1 MKLSYHTSKVLM
13 GVSISAL
20 LSSTALAQEV
30 NSGNLSD
37 FFNYKDGIWS
47 LDSKENIELKISP
60 NILQLYPI
68 QEGINGAGK
77 TIKEI
82 NIKTSGILT
91 IGSDSDWVDL
101 GETPT
106 NEARYDL
113 YSVNLEAKEIIL
125 NKDQTSLKANKAFN
139 IKGNLTL
146 NGSSPITNDNIN
158 NEELDRPSLDVWS
171 GYGEKDGYMSI
182 QGNLNVNNSFVGIY
196 DANKKGGLISV
207 DGDVNIKDSAIG
219 ISTNSV
225 SNLGINNYVAIKTTG
240 NFNQDIDKNIV
251 TALYTKDITSMLET
265 SNLLPKNVFFE
276 DTDLAQFTDYK
287 LSVSNDGKSLLINGG
302 ANGNVRNLAMIL
314 ESEIDIRKE
323 ALDSFNNIKEDIKR
337 NENLENSGFGTYQKP
352 GYIGDDAMLEAIA
365 QAEKE
370 LQEQIKKLEQQ
381 IQDIQANG
389 GKFDGGDLVENMK
402 DISLENKNLAV
413 NMLNSILD
421 SKLSN
426 DAVAAL
432 TLDTTGKNLNTLTT
446 NTKASA
452 KAIVNNAQNSSV
464 NSSIGV
470 ANDLAIGTRIAKLSN
485 PYQDKALVE
494 KFATTHIAALA
505 SDVYNYYG
513 NSSFNNSFWGNVFG
527 GANIIDGDSG
537 ALYGFTLG
545 TDRKIN
551 DNALLGFYFTY
562 ADSTIKDGVME
573 QKSDNYQFGI
583 YSLINPNDQW
593 EINLKAYGQI
603 SPTDQSI
610 AMLSDSS
617 NADFDSK
624 FFGLSANAGRIF
636 NPNSSSLFIKPFAG
650 INYYYAHTPSYKESG
665 MFAKEVQ
672 SMTNNSISLELGAE
686 LRKYMSETSYL
697 FITPKIEQYVMNNGD
712 DYVAGFVGSSSNFII
727 KGNDKKKTYGQ
738 IIIGGN
744 VDINEQFS
752 LNAGVGAKQILA
764 GKTDGKN
771 ETYVSGQVGFKYK
784 F

>member
-20 LSSTALAQEV
+20 LSSTALAQEI
-30 NSGNLSD
+30 NYINLSD

-60 NILQLYPI
+60 SDI
-68 QEGINGAGK
+68 QSYYGGENHDK
-77 TIKEI
+77 PIKEF

-91 IGSDSDWVDL
+91 IGDGDNWIDVGSTS
-101 GETPT
+101 T
-106 NEARYDL
+106 NEAKYDL

-125 NKDQTSLKANKAFN
+125 NSDRATLEANKAFN
-139 IKGNLTL
+139 IKGNVTF
-146 NGSSPITNDNIN
+146 NGSSPITIDNIY
-158 NEELDRPSLDVWS
+158 NEELDRPGLFVWN

-182 QGNLNVNNSFVGIY
+182 QGNLNVNNSFIGIY

-207 DGDVNIKDSAIG
+207 DGDVNIKGSAIG

-240 NFNQDIDKNIV
+240 SFNQDIDKNIV

-287 LSVSNDGKSLLINGG
+287 LSVSNDGKSLLISGG
-302 ANGNVRNLAMIL
+302 ANENVRDLSKIL
-314 ESEIDIRKE
+314 KSEIDIRKE
-323 ALDSFNNIKEDIKR
+323 ALDTFENIKKNIEYDEEYNK
-337 NENLENSGFGTYQKP
+337 NSYQKP

-381 IQDIQANG
+381 IQDIQDNG

-402 DISLENKNLAV
+402 DVSLENKNLAV

-470 ANDLAIGTRIAKLSN
+470 ANDLAIGTRVAKLSN

-513 NSSFNNSFWGNVFG
+513 NSSFNNSFWGNVFS

-545 TDRKIN
+545 ADRKIN

-603 SPTDQSI
+603 SPTDQSV

-665 MFAKEVQ
+665 IAGKDVN
-672 SMTNNSISLELGAE
+672 SASNNSISLELGAE
-686 LRKYMSETSYL
+686 LRKYMNEESYL

-738 IIIGGN
+738 IIVGGN

-752 LNAGVGAKQILA
+752 LNAGIGAKQILA

>member
-1 MKLSYHTSKVLM
+1 MKLSYYTSKVLM

-20 LSSTALAQEV
+20 LSSTALAQEI
-30 NSGNLSD
+30 NYINLSD

-60 NILQLYPI
+60 SDI
-68 QEGINGAGK
+68 QSYYGGENHDK
-77 TIKEI
+77 PIKEF

-91 IGSDSDWVDL
+91 IGDGDNWIDVGSTS
-101 GETPT
+101 T
-106 NEARYDL
+106 NEAKYDL

-125 NKDQTSLKANKAFN
+125 NSDRATLEANKAFN
-139 IKGNLTL
+139 IKGNVTF
-146 NGSSPITNDNIN
+146 NGSSPITIDNIY
-158 NEELDRPSLDVWS
+158 NEELDRPGLFVWN

-182 QGNLNVNNSFVGIY
+182 QGNLNVNNSFIGIF

-207 DGDVNIKDSAIG
+207 NGDVNIKDSAIG

-287 LSVSNDGKSLLINGG
+287 LSVSNDGKSLLISGG
-302 ANGNVRNLAMIL
+302 ANENVRDLSKIL
-314 ESEIDIRKE
+314 KSEIDIRKE
-323 ALDSFNNIKEDIKR
+323 ALDTFENIKKNIEYDEEYNK
-337 NENLENSGFGTYQKP
+337 NSYQKP

-381 IQDIQANG
+381 IQDIQDNG

-402 DISLENKNLAV
+402 DVSLENKNLAV

-470 ANDLAIGTRIAKLSN
+470 ANDLAIGTRVAKLSN

-494 KFATTHIAALA
+494 KFATTHIVALA

-545 TDRKIN
+545 ADRKIN

-593 EINLKAYGQI
+593 EINLRAYGQI
-603 SPTDQSI
+603 SPTDQSV

-686 LRKYMSETSYL
+686 FRKYMSETSYL

-712 DYVAGFVGSSSNFII
+712 DYVAGFVGSNSNFII

-752 LNAGVGAKQILA
+752 LNAGIGAKQILA

>member
-1 MKLSYHTSKVLM
+1 MKLSYYTSKVLM

-20 LSSTALAQEV
+20 LSSATLAQEI
-30 NSGNLSD
+30 NHGNFTD
-37 FFNYKDGIWS
+37 YFNYKDGIWS
-47 LDSKENIELKISP
+47 LDSKENIELKIQPGS
-60 NILQLYPI
+60 I
-68 QEGINGAGK
+68 QAYYGK
-77 TIKEI
+77 ENHDKPIKEF
-82 NIKTSGILT
+82 NIKTNGILT
-91 IGSDSDWVDL
+91 IGDEDMWIDVGSTS
-101 GETPT
+101 T
-106 NEARYDL
+106 NEAKYDL

-125 NKDQTSLKANKAFN
+125 NKDKTTLEAYKAFN
-139 IKGNLTL
+139 IKGNVTL
-146 NGSSPITNDNIN
+146 NGSSPITNDNIHD
-158 NEELDRPSLDVWS
+158 EELDRPGLFVWN
-171 GYGEKDGYMSI
+171 GYGERNGYMNI
-182 QGNLNVNNSFVGIY
+182 QGNLNVNNSFIAMY
-196 DANKKGGLISV
+196 DANKKGGLIFV

-287 LSVSNDGKSLLINGG
+287 LSVSNDGKSLLISGG
-302 ANGNVRNLAMIL
+302 ANENVRDLSKIL
-314 ESEIDIRKE
+314 KSEIDIRKE
-323 ALDSFNNIKEDIKR
+323 ALDTFEGIKNSIKYDEEY
-337 NENLENSGFGTYQKP
+337 NKNSYQKP
-352 GYIGDDAMLEAIA
+352 GYIGDEAMLEAIA

-370 LQEQIKKLEQQ
+370 LQEQIEKLEQQ
-381 IQDIQANG
+381 IQDIEDNG
-389 GKFDGGDLVENMK
+389 GKFDGSDLVENMK
-402 DISLENKNLAV
+402 DVSLENKNLAV

-426 DAVAAL
+426 DAIAAL
-432 TLDTTGKNLNTLTT
+432 TLDTTGKNLNTITT
-446 NTKASA
+446 NTNASA

-545 TDRKIN
+545 ADKKIN
-551 DNALLGFYFTY
+551 DNALLGIYFTY

-593 EINLKAYGQI
+593 EINLRAYGQI
-603 SPTDQSI
+603 SPTDQSVT
-610 AMLSDSS
+610 MLSDSS
-617 NADFDSK
+617 NADYNSK

-636 NPNSSSLFIKPFAG
+636 NPNSSLFIKPFAG

-665 MFAKEVQ
+665 MFAKDVQ

-686 LRKYMSETSYL
+686 FRKYMSEESYL
-697 FITPKIEQYVMNNGD
+697 FITPKIEQYIMNNGD
-712 DYVAGFVGSSSNFII
+712 DYVAGFVGSNSNFII
-727 KGNDKKKTYGQ
+727 KGNDKKKTYAQ
-738 IIIGGN
+738 IIVGGN

-752 LNAGVGAKQILA
+752 LNAGIGAKQILA
-764 GKTDGKN
+764 GKTDNKN

>member
-1 MKLSYHTSKVLM
+1 MKLSYYTSKIVI

-20 LSSTALAQEV
+20 LSSAALAQEI
-30 NSGNLSD
+30 NHGNFSSY
-37 FFNYKDGIWS
+37 FSYKDGIWS
-47 LDSKENIELKISP
+47 LDSKENIELKIQPGS
-60 NILQLYPI
+60 I
-68 QEGINGAGK
+68 QAYYGK
-77 TIKEI
+77 ENHDKPIKEF

-91 IGSDSDWVDL
+91 IGSDLDWIDV
-101 GETPT
+101 GETST
-106 NEARYDL
+106 NEAKYDL
-113 YSVNLEAKEIIL
+113 YSVNLEAKEIVL

-139 IKGNLTL
+139 IKGNLAL
-146 NGSSPITNDNIN
+146 NGSSPITNDNIS
-158 NEELDRPSLDVWS
+158 NEELDRPGLDVWN

-182 QGNLNVNNSFVGIY
+182 QGNLNVNNSFIGIY

-207 DGDVNIKDSAIG
+207 DGDVNIKGSAIG

-240 NFNQDIDKNIV
+240 SFNQDIDKNLV

-287 LSVSNDGKSLLINGG
+287 LSVSNDGKSLLISGG
-302 ANGNVRNLAMIL
+302 ANENVRDLSKIL
-314 ESEIDIRKE
+314 KSEIDIRKE
-323 ALDSFNNIKEDIKR
+323 ALDTFENIKSSIEYD
-337 NENLENSGFGTYQKP
+337 ENYNQNSYQKP
-352 GYIGDDAMLEAIA
+352 GYIGDEAMLDAIA

-381 IQDIQANG
+381 IQDIQDNG
-389 GKFDGGDLVENMK
+389 GKFDGSDLVENMK

-426 DAVAAL
+426 DAIAAL

-452 KAIVNNAQNSSV
+452 KTIVNNAQNSSV

-545 TDRKIN
+545 ADRKIN

-593 EINLKAYGQI
+593 EINLRAYGQI
-603 SPTDQSI
+603 SPTDQSVV
-610 AMLSDSS
+610 MLNDS
-617 NADFDSK
+617 NKADFDSK

-665 MFAKEVQ
+665 MFAKDVQ

-686 LRKYMSETSYL
+686 FRKYMSETSYL

-712 DYVAGFVGSSSNFII
+712 DYVAGFVGSNSNFII
-727 KGNDKKKTYGQ
+727 KGNDKKKAYGQ

>member
-1 MKLSYHTSKVLM
+1 MKLSYYTSKVLM

-20 LSSTALAQEV
+20 LSGATLAQEI
-30 NSGNLSD
+30 NHGNFSD

-60 NILQLYPI
+60 SDIQSYYGGENNDKPI
-68 QEGINGAGK
+68 NEF
-77 TIKEI
+77 
-82 NIKTSGILT
+82 NIKTSGVLT
-91 IGSDSDWVDL
+91 IGSDSDWIDV
-101 GETPT
+101 GETST
-106 NEARYDL
+106 NEAKYDL
-113 YSVNLEAKEIIL
+113 YSVNLEAKEIVL

-146 NGSSPITNDNIN
+146 NGSSPITNDNIS
-158 NEELDRPSLDVWS
+158 NEELDRPSLDIWN
-171 GYGEKDGYMSI
+171 GYGEKDGYMNI
-182 QGNLNVNNSFVGIY
+182 QGNLNVNNSFIGIH

-287 LSVSNDGKSLLINGG
+287 LSVSNDGKSLLISGG
-302 ANGNVRNLAMIL
+302 ANENVRDLSKIL
-314 ESEIDIRKE
+314 KSEIDIRKE
-323 ALDSFNNIKEDIKR
+323 ALDTFENIKSSIEYD
-337 NENLENSGFGTYQKP
+337 ENYNQNSYQKP
-352 GYIGDDAMLEAIA
+352 GYIGDEAMLEAIA

-381 IQDIQANG
+381 IQDIQDNG

-402 DISLENKNLAV
+402 DVSLENKNLAV

-446 NTKASA
+446 NTKTSA

-545 TDRKIN
+545 ADRKIN

-593 EINLKAYGQI
+593 EINLRAYGQI
-603 SPTDQSI
+603 SPTDQSVV
-610 AMLSDSS
+610 MLNDS
-617 NADFDSK
+617 NKADFDSK

-686 LRKYMSETSYL
+686 FRKYMSETSYL

-712 DYVAGFVGSSSNFII
+712 DYVAGFVGSNSNFII

-771 ETYVSGQVGFKYK
+771 ETYVSSQVGFKYK

>member
-13 GVSISAL
+13 GVGISAL
-20 LSSTALAQEV
+20 LSSAALAQEI
-30 NSGNLSD
+30 NHEN
-37 FFNYKDGIWS
+37 FTNYFNYKGGIWS
-47 LDSKENIELKISP
+47 LDSKENIELKIQPGS
-60 NILQLYPI
+60 I
-68 QEGINGAGK
+68 QAYYGK
-77 TIKEI
+77 ENHDKPIKEF
-82 NIKTSGILT
+82 NIKTNGILT
-91 IGSDSDWVDL
+91 IGDEDKWIDVGSTS
-101 GETPT
+101 T
-106 NEARYDL
+106 NEAKYDL

-125 NKDQTSLKANKAFN
+125 NKDKTTLEAYKAFN
-139 IKGNLTL
+139 IKGNVTL
-146 NGSSPITNDNIN
+146 NGSSPITNDNIHD
-158 NEELDRPSLDVWS
+158 EELDRPGLFVWN
-171 GYGEKDGYMSI
+171 GYGERNGYMNI
-182 QGNLNVNNSFVGIY
+182 QGNLNVNNSFIAMY
-196 DANKKGGLISV
+196 DANKKGGLIFV

-287 LSVSNDGKSLLINGG
+287 LSVSNDGKSLLISGG
-302 ANGNVRNLAMIL
+302 ANENVRDLSKIL
-314 ESEIDIRKE
+314 KSEIDIRKE
-323 ALDSFNNIKEDIKR
+323 ALDTFEGIKNDIEYNKD
-337 NENLENSGFGTYQKP
+337 SYQKP
-352 GYIGDDAMLEAIA
+352 GYIGDEAMLEAIA

-370 LQEQIKKLEQQ
+370 LQEQIEKLEQQ
-381 IQDIQANG
+381 IQDIEDNG
-389 GKFDGGDLVENMK
+389 GKFDGSDLVENMK
-402 DISLENKNLAV
+402 DVSLENKNLAV

-426 DAVAAL
+426 DAIAAL
-432 TLDTTGKNLNTLTT
+432 TLDTTGKNLNTITT
-446 NTKASA
+446 NTNASA

-545 TDRKIN
+545 ADKKIN
-551 DNALLGFYFTY
+551 DNALLGIYFTY

-593 EINLKAYGQI
+593 EINLRAYGQI
-603 SPTDQSI
+603 SPTDQSVT
-610 AMLSDSS
+610 MLSDSS
-617 NADFDSK
+617 NADYNSK

-636 NPNSSSLFIKPFAG
+636 NPNSSLFIKPFAG

-665 MFAKEVQ
+665 MFAKDVQ
-672 SMTNNSISLELGAE
+672 SMTNNSISLELGTE
-686 LRKYMSETSYL
+686 LRKYMSEESYL

-712 DYVAGFVGSSSNFII
+712 DYVAGFVGSNSNFII
-727 KGNDKKKTYGQ
+727 KGNDKKKTYAQ
-738 IIIGGN
+738 IIVGGN

-752 LNAGVGAKQILA
+752 LNAGIGAKQILA
-764 GKTDGKN
+764 GKTDNKN

>member
-20 LSSTALAQEV
+20 LSSATLAQEI
-30 NSGNLSD
+30 NHGNFSD

-60 NILQLYPI
+60 SDIQSYYIGENNDKPI
-68 QEGINGAGK
+68 NEF
-77 TIKEI
+77 
-82 NIKTSGILT
+82 NIKTSGVLT
-91 IGSDSDWVDL
+91 IGSDSDWIDV
-101 GETPT
+101 GETST
-106 NEARYDL
+106 NEAKYDL

-146 NGSSPITNDNIN
+146 NGSSPITNDNIS
-158 NEELDRPSLDVWS
+158 NEELDRPSLDVWN
-171 GYGEKDGYMSI
+171 GYGEKDGYMNI
-182 QGNLNVNNSFVGIY
+182 QGNLNINNSFIGIH

-225 SNLGINNYVAIKTTG
+225 SNLGIKNYVAIKTTG
-240 NFNQDIDKNIV
+240 SFNQDIDKNII

-287 LSVSNDGKSLLINGG
+287 LSVSNDGKSLLISGG
-302 ANGNVRNLAMIL
+302 ANENVRDLSKIL
-314 ESEIDIRKE
+314 KSEIDIRKE
-323 ALDSFNNIKEDIKR
+323 ALNTFEGIKKDIEYNK
-337 NENLENSGFGTYQKP
+337 NSYQKP

-381 IQDIQANG
+381 IQDIQDNG
-389 GKFDGGDLVENMK
+389 GKFDGGDLVKNMK
-402 DISLENKNLAV
+402 DVSLENKNLAV
-413 NMLNSILD
+413 NMINSILD

-426 DAVAAL
+426 DAIAAL

-545 TDRKIN
+545 ADRKIN

-593 EINLKAYGQI
+593 EINLRAYGQI
-603 SPTDQSI
+603 SPTDQSVM
-610 AMLSDSS
+610 MLSDFS
-617 NADFDSK
+617 NANFDSK
-624 FFGLSANAGRIF
+624 FFGLRANAGRIF

-665 MFAKEVQ
+665 MFAKEIQ

-686 LRKYMSETSYL
+686 FRKYMSEASYL
-697 FITPKIEQYVMNNGD
+697 FITPKIEQYVMNDGD
-712 DYVAGFVGSSSNFII
+712 DFVAGFVGSGSNFII

-744 VDINEQFS
+744 VDISEQFS
-752 LNAGVGAKQILA
+752 LNAGIGAKQILA

>member
-1 MKLSYHTSKVLM
+1 M

-20 LSSTALAQEV
+20 LSSATLAQEI
-30 NSGNLSD
+30 NHGNFSD

-60 NILQLYPI
+60 SDIQSYYIGENNDKPI
-68 QEGINGAGK
+68 NEF
-77 TIKEI
+77 

-91 IGSDSDWVDL
+91 IGSDSDWIDV
-101 GETPT
+101 GETST
-106 NEARYDL
+106 NEAKYDL

-146 NGSSPITNDNIN
+146 NGSSPITNDNIS
-158 NEELDRPSLDVWS
+158 NEELDRPSLDVWN
-171 GYGEKDGYMSI
+171 GYGEKDGYMNI
-182 QGNLNVNNSFVGIY
+182 QGNLNINNSFIGIH
-196 DANKKGGLISV
+196 DANK
-207 DGDVNIKDSAIG
+207 KDSAIG

-240 NFNQDIDKNIV
+240 SFNQDIDKNII

-287 LSVSNDGKSLLINGG
+287 LSVSNDGKSLLISGG
-302 ANGNVRNLAMIL
+302 ANENVRDLSKIL
-314 ESEIDIRKE
+314 KSEIDIRKE
-323 ALDSFNNIKEDIKR
+323 ALDTFEGIKKDIEYNK
-337 NENLENSGFGTYQKP
+337 NSYQKP

-381 IQDIQANG
+381 IQDIQDNG
-389 GKFDGGDLVENMK
+389 GKFNGGDLVENMK
-402 DISLENKNLAV
+402 DVSLENKNLAV
-413 NMLNSILD
+413 NILNSILD
-421 SKLSN
+421 SKLNN
-426 DAVAAL
+426 DAIAAL

-452 KAIVNNAQNSSV
+452 KAIVNNTQNSSV

-470 ANDLAIGTRIAKLSN
+470 ANDLAIGTRIAKFSN

-505 SDVYNYYG
+505 SGVYNYYG

-545 TDRKIN
+545 ADRKIN

-573 QKSDNYQFGI
+573 QKSYNYQFGI

-593 EINLKAYGQI
+593 EINLRAYGQI
-603 SPTDQSI
+603 SPTDQSVM
-610 AMLSDSS
+610 MLSDFS
-617 NADFDSK
+617 NANFDSK

-665 MFAKEVQ
+665 IFAKEIQ

-686 LRKYMSETSYL
+686 FRKYMSEASYL
-697 FITPKIEQYVMNNGD
+697 FITPKIEQYVMNDGD
-712 DYVAGFVGSSSNFII
+712 DFVAGFVGSDSNFII

-744 VDINEQFS
+744 VDISEQFS
-752 LNAGVGAKQILA
+752 LNAGIGAKQILA

>member
-1 MKLSYHTSKVLM
+1 MKLSYYTSKVLM

-20 LSSTALAQEV
+20 LSSAALAQEI
-30 NSGNLSD
+30 NHENFSSY
-37 FFNYKDGIWS
+37 FSYKDGIWS
-47 LDSKENIELKISP
+47 LDSKQNIELKISHSDIQSYYIGE
-60 NILQLYPI
+60 NNDKPI
-68 QEGINGAGK
+68 NEF
-77 TIKEI
+77 
-82 NIKTSGILT
+82 NIKTNGVLT
-91 IGSDSDWVDL
+91 IGSDSDWIDV
-101 GETPT
+101 GETST
-106 NEARYDL
+106 NEAKYDL

-139 IKGNLTL
+139 IKGNVTL
-146 NGSSPITNDNIN
+146 KGSSPITNDNIS
-158 NEELDRPSLDVWS
+158 NEELDRPSLDVWN

-182 QGNLNVNNSFVGIY
+182 QGNLNVNNSFIGIF

-240 NFNQDIDKNIV
+240 SFNQDIDKNLV

-287 LSVSNDGKSLLINGG
+287 LSVSNDGKSLLISGG
-302 ANGNVRNLAMIL
+302 ANENVRDLSMIL
-314 ESEIDIRKE
+314 KSEIDIRKE
-323 ALDSFNNIKEDIKR
+323 ALDTFENIKKNIKYDEEY
-337 NENLENSGFGTYQKP
+337 NKNSYQKP

-381 IQDIQANG
+381 IQDIQDNG

-426 DAVAAL
+426 DAIAAL

-505 SDVYNYYG
+505 SDIYNYYG

-545 TDRKIN
+545 ADRKIN

-593 EINLKAYGQI
+593 EINLRAYGQI
-603 SPTDQSI
+603 SPTDQSVV
-610 AMLSDSS
+610 MLNDS
-617 NADFDSK
+617 NKADFDSK

-665 MFAKEVQ
+665 MFAKDVQ

-686 LRKYMSETSYL
+686 FRKYMSETSYL

-712 DYVAGFVGSSSNFII
+712 DYVAGFVGSNSNFII

-744 VDINEQFS
+744 VDISEQFS

>member
-20 LSSTALAQEV
+20 LSSATLAQEI
-30 NSGNLSD
+30 NHGNFSD
-37 FFNYKDGIWS
+37 FFNYKDEIWS

-60 NILQLYPI
+60 SDIQSYYIGENNDKPI
-68 QEGINGAGK
+68 NEF
-77 TIKEI
+77 
-82 NIKTSGILT
+82 NIKTSGVLT
-91 IGSDSDWVDL
+91 IGSDSDWIDV
-101 GETPT
+101 GETST
-106 NEARYDL
+106 NEAKYDL

-146 NGSSPITNDNIN
+146 NGSSPITNDNIS
-158 NEELDRPSLDVWS
+158 NEELDRPSLDVWN
-171 GYGEKDGYMSI
+171 GYGEKDGYMNI
-182 QGNLNVNNSFVGIY
+182 QGNLNINNSFIGIH

-240 NFNQDIDKNIV
+240 SFNQDIDKNII

-287 LSVSNDGKSLLINGG
+287 LSVSNDGKSLLISGG
-302 ANGNVRNLAMIL
+302 ANENVRDLSKIL
-314 ESEIDIRKE
+314 KSEIDIRKE
-323 ALDSFNNIKEDIKR
+323 ALDTFEGIKKDIEYNK
-337 NENLENSGFGTYQKP
+337 NSYQKP

-381 IQDIQANG
+381 IQDIQDNG

-402 DISLENKNLAV
+402 DVSLENKNLAV
-413 NMLNSILD
+413 NMINSILD

-426 DAVAAL
+426 DAIAAL

-545 TDRKIN
+545 ADRKIN

-562 ADSTIKDGVME
+562 ADSTIKDSVME

-593 EINLKAYGQI
+593 EINLRAYGQI
-603 SPTDQSI
+603 SPTDQSVM
-610 AMLSDSS
+610 MLSDFS
-617 NADFDSK
+617 NANFDSK

-665 MFAKEVQ
+665 MFAKEIQ

-686 LRKYMSETSYL
+686 FRKYMSEASYL
-697 FITPKIEQYVMNNGD
+697 FITPKIEQYVMNDGD
-712 DYVAGFVGSSSNFII
+712 DFIAGFVGSGSNFII

-744 VDINEQFS
+744 IDINEQFS
-752 LNAGVGAKQILA
+752 LNAGIGAKQILA

>member
-20 LSSTALAQEV
+20 LSSATLAQKINHE
-30 NSGNLSD
+30 NFSD

-60 NILQLYPI
+60 SDIQSYYIGENNDKPI
-68 QEGINGAGK
+68 NEF
-77 TIKEI
+77 
-82 NIKTSGILT
+82 NIKTSGVLT
-91 IGSDSDWVDL
+91 IGSDSDWIDV
-101 GETPT
+101 GETST
-106 NEARYDL
+106 NEAKYDL

-146 NGSSPITNDNIN
+146 NGSSPITNDNIS
-158 NEELDRPSLDVWS
+158 NEELDRPSLDVWN
-171 GYGEKDGYMSI
+171 GYGEKDGYMNI
-182 QGNLNVNNSFVGIY
+182 QGNLNINNSFIGIH

-240 NFNQDIDKNIV
+240 SFNQDIDKNII

-287 LSVSNDGKSLLINGG
+287 LSVSNDGKSLLISGG
-302 ANGNVRNLAMIL
+302 ANENVRDLSKIL
-314 ESEIDIRKE
+314 KSEIDIRKE
-323 ALDSFNNIKEDIKR
+323 ALDTFEGIKKDIEYNK
-337 NENLENSGFGTYQKP
+337 NSYQKP

-381 IQDIQANG
+381 IQDIQDNG

-402 DISLENKNLAV
+402 DVSLENKNLAV
-413 NMLNSILD
+413 NMINSILD

-426 DAVAAL
+426 DAIAAL

-545 TDRKIN
+545 ADRKIN

-593 EINLKAYGQI
+593 EINLRAYGQI
-603 SPTDQSI
+603 SPTDQSVM
-610 AMLSDSS
+610 MLSDFS
-617 NADFDSK
+617 NANFDSK

-665 MFAKEVQ
+665 MFAKDVQ

-686 LRKYMSETSYL
+686 FRKYMSEASYL
-697 FITPKIEQYVMNNGD
+697 FITPKIEQYVMNDGD
-712 DYVAGFVGSSSNFII
+712 DFVAGFVGSGSNFII

-744 VDINEQFS
+744 VDISEQFS
-752 LNAGVGAKQILA
+752 LNAGIGAKQILA

>member
-20 LSSTALAQEV
+20 LSSATLAQEI
-30 NSGNLSD
+30 NHGNFSD
-37 FFNYKDGIWS
+37 FFNYKDEIWS

-60 NILQLYPI
+60 SDIQSYYIGENNDKPI
-68 QEGINGAGK
+68 NEF
-77 TIKEI
+77 
-82 NIKTSGILT
+82 NIKTSGVLT
-91 IGSDSDWVDL
+91 IGSDSDWIDV
-101 GETPT
+101 GETST
-106 NEARYDL
+106 NEAKYDL

-146 NGSSPITNDNIN
+146 NGSSPITNDNIS
-158 NEELDRPSLDVWS
+158 NEELDRPSLDVWN
-171 GYGEKDGYMSI
+171 GYGEKDGYMNI
-182 QGNLNVNNSFVGIY
+182 QGNLNINNSFIGIH

-240 NFNQDIDKNIV
+240 SFNQDIDKNII

-265 SNLLPKNVFFE
+265 SSLLPKNVFFE

-287 LSVSNDGKSLLINGG
+287 LSVSNDGKSLLISGG
-302 ANGNVRNLAMIL
+302 ANENVRDLSKIL
-314 ESEIDIRKE
+314 KSEIDIRKE
-323 ALDSFNNIKEDIKR
+323 ALDTFEGIKKDIEYNK
-337 NENLENSGFGTYQKP
+337 NSYQKP

-381 IQDIQANG
+381 IQDIQDNG

-402 DISLENKNLAV
+402 DVSLENKNLAV
-413 NMLNSILD
+413 NMINSILD

-426 DAVAAL
+426 DAIAAL

-545 TDRKIN
+545 ADRKIN

-562 ADSTIKDGVME
+562 ADSTIKDSVME

-593 EINLKAYGQI
+593 EINLRAYGQI
-603 SPTDQSI
+603 SPTDQSVM
-610 AMLSDSS
+610 MLSDFS
-617 NADFDSK
+617 NANFDSK

-665 MFAKEVQ
+665 MFAKEIQ

-686 LRKYMSETSYL
+686 FRKYMSEASYL
-697 FITPKIEQYVMNNGD
+697 FITPKIEQYVMNDGD
-712 DYVAGFVGSSSNFII
+712 DFIAGFVGSGSNFII

-752 LNAGVGAKQILA
+752 LNVGIGAKQILA

>member
-1 MKLSYHTSKVLM
+1 MKLSYYTSKVLM

-20 LSSTALAQEV
+20 LSSAALAQEI
-30 NSGNLSD
+30 NHENFSSY
-37 FFNYKDGIWS
+37 FSYKDGIWS
-47 LDSKENIELKISP
+47 LDSKQNIELKISP
-60 NILQLYPI
+60 SDIQSYYIGENNDKPI
-68 QEGINGAGK
+68 NEF
-77 TIKEI
+77 
-82 NIKTSGILT
+82 NIKTNGVLT
-91 IGSDSDWVDL
+91 IGSDSDWIDV
-101 GETPT
+101 GETST
-106 NEARYDL
+106 NEAKYDL

-139 IKGNLTL
+139 IKGNVTL
-146 NGSSPITNDNIN
+146 KGSSPITNDNIS
-158 NEELDRPSLDVWS
+158 NEELDRPSLDVWN

-182 QGNLNVNNSFVGIY
+182 QGNLNVNNSFIGIF

-240 NFNQDIDKNIV
+240 SFNQDIDKNLV

-287 LSVSNDGKSLLINGG
+287 LSVSNDGKSLLISGG
-302 ANGNVRNLAMIL
+302 ANENVRDLSMIL
-314 ESEIDIRKE
+314 KSEIDIRKE
-323 ALDSFNNIKEDIKR
+323 ALDTFENIKKNIKYDEEY
-337 NENLENSGFGTYQKP
+337 NKNSYQKP

-381 IQDIQANG
+381 IQDIQDNG

-426 DAVAAL
+426 DAIAAL

-505 SDVYNYYG
+505 SDIYNYYG

-545 TDRKIN
+545 ADRKIN

-593 EINLKAYGQI
+593 EINLRAYGQI
-603 SPTDQSI
+603 SPTDQSVV
-610 AMLSDSS
+610 MLNDS
-617 NADFDSK
+617 NKADFDSK

-665 MFAKEVQ
+665 MFAKDVQ

-686 LRKYMSETSYL
+686 FRKYMSETSYL

-712 DYVAGFVGSSSNFII
+712 DYVAGFVGSNSNFII

-744 VDINEQFS
+744 VDISEQFS

>member
-1 MKLSYHTSKVLM
+1 MKLSYYTSKVLM

-20 LSSTALAQEV
+20 LSGAALAQEI
-30 NSGNLSD
+30 NHGNFSD

-60 NILQLYPI
+60 SDIQSYYGGENNDKPI
-68 QEGINGAGK
+68 NEF
-77 TIKEI
+77 
-82 NIKTSGILT
+82 NIKTSGVLT
-91 IGSDSDWVDL
+91 IGSDSDWIDV
-101 GETPT
+101 GSTST
-106 NEARYDL
+106 NEAKYDL

-125 NKDQTSLKANKAFN
+125 NSDRATLEANKAFN
-139 IKGNLTL
+139 IKGNVTL
-146 NGSSPITNDNIN
+146 KGSSPITNDNIS
-158 NEELDRPSLDVWS
+158 NEELDRPSLDVWN

-182 QGNLNVNNSFVGIY
+182 QGNLNVNNSFIGIF

-240 NFNQDIDKNIV
+240 SFNQDIDKNLV

-287 LSVSNDGKSLLINGG
+287 LSVSNDGKSLLISGG
-302 ANGNVRNLAMIL
+302 ANENVRDLSKIL
-314 ESEIDIRKE
+314 KSEIDIRKE
-323 ALDSFNNIKEDIKR
+323 ALDTFENIKKNIEYDEEYNK
-337 NENLENSGFGTYQKP
+337 NSYQKP

-381 IQDIQANG
+381 IQDIQDNG
-389 GKFDGGDLVENMK
+389 GKFDGSDLVENMK
-402 DISLENKNLAV
+402 DVSLENKNLAV

-426 DAVAAL
+426 DAIAAL

-545 TDRKIN
+545 ADRKIN

-593 EINLKAYGQI
+593 EINLRAYGQI
-603 SPTDQSI
+603 SPTDQSVV
-610 AMLSDSS
+610 MLNDS
-617 NADFDSK
+617 NKADFDSK

-665 MFAKEVQ
+665 MFAKEIQ

-686 LRKYMSETSYL
+686 FRKYMSEASYL
-697 FITPKIEQYVMNNGD
+697 FITPKIEQYVMNDGD
-712 DYVAGFVGSSSNFII
+712 DFIAGFVGSGSNFII

-752 LNAGVGAKQILA
+752 LNAGIGAKQILA

>member
-20 LSSTALAQEV
+20 LSSATLAQEI
-30 NSGNLSD
+30 NHGNFTD
-37 FFNYKDGIWS
+37 YFNYKDGIWS
-47 LDSKENIELKISP
+47 LDSKENIELKMDPSD
-60 NILQLYPI
+60 I
-68 QEGINGAGK
+68 QSYYKGENHDK
-77 TIKEI
+77 PIKEF
-82 NIKTSGILT
+82 NIKTNGILT
-91 IGSDSDWVDL
+91 IGDEDNWIDVGSTS
-101 GETPT
+101 T
-106 NEARYDL
+106 NEAKYDL
-113 YSVNLEAKEIIL
+113 YSVNLEAKKIIL
-125 NKDQTSLKANKAFN
+125 NKDKTTLEAYKAFN
-139 IKGNLTL
+139 IKGNVTL
-146 NGSSPITNDNIN
+146 NGSSPITNDNIHD
-158 NEELDRPSLDVWS
+158 EELDRPGLFVWN
-171 GYGEKDGYMSI
+171 GYGERNGYMNI
-182 QGNLNVNNSFVGIY
+182 QGNLNVNNSFIAMY
-196 DANKKGGLISV
+196 DANKKGGLIFV

-287 LSVSNDGKSLLINGG
+287 LSISNDGKSLLISGG
-302 ANGNVRNLAMIL
+302 ANENVRDLSKIL
-314 ESEIDIRKE
+314 KSEIDIRKE
-323 ALDSFNNIKEDIKR
+323 ALDTFEGIKNDIEYNKD
-337 NENLENSGFGTYQKP
+337 SYQKP
-352 GYIGDDAMLEAIA
+352 GYIGDEAMLGAIA

-370 LQEQIKKLEQQ
+370 LQEQIEKLEQQ
-381 IQDIQANG
+381 IQDIEDNG
-389 GKFDGGDLVENMK
+389 GKFDGSDLVENMK
-402 DISLENKNLAV
+402 DVSLENKNLAV

-426 DAVAAL
+426 DAIAAL
-432 TLDTTGKNLNTLTT
+432 TLDTTGKNLNTITT
-446 NTKASA
+446 NTNASA

-545 TDRKIN
+545 ADKKIN
-551 DNALLGFYFTY
+551 DNALLGIYFTY

-573 QKSDNYQFGI
+573 QKSDNYQFGV

-593 EINLKAYGQI
+593 EINLRAYGQI
-603 SPTDQSI
+603 SPTDQSVT
-610 AMLSDSS
+610 MLSDSS
-617 NADFDSK
+617 NADYNSK

-636 NPNSSSLFIKPFAG
+636 NPNSSLFIKPFAG

-665 MFAKEVQ
+665 MFAKDVQ
-672 SMTNNSISLELGAE
+672 SMTNNSISLELGTE
-686 LRKYMSETSYL
+686 LRKYMSEESYL

-712 DYVAGFVGSSSNFII
+712 DYVAGFVGSNSNFII
-727 KGNDKKKTYGQ
+727 KGNDKKKTYAQ
-738 IIIGGN
+738 IIVGGN

-752 LNAGVGAKQILA
+752 LNAGIGAKQILA
-764 GKTDGKN
+764 GKTDNKN

>member
-20 LSSTALAQEV
+20 LSSATLAQEI
-30 NSGNLSD
+30 NHGNFSD
-37 FFNYKDGIWS
+37 FFNYKDEIWS

-60 NILQLYPI
+60 SDIQSYYIGENNDKPI
-68 QEGINGAGK
+68 NEF
-77 TIKEI
+77 
-82 NIKTSGILT
+82 NIKTSGVLT
-91 IGSDSDWVDL
+91 IGSDSDWIDV
-101 GETPT
+101 GETST
-106 NEARYDL
+106 NEAKYDL

-146 NGSSPITNDNIN
+146 NGSSPITNDNIS
-158 NEELDRPSLDVWS
+158 NEELDRPSLDVWN
-171 GYGEKDGYMSI
+171 GYGEKDGYMNI
-182 QGNLNVNNSFVGIY
+182 QGNLNINNSFIGIH

-240 NFNQDIDKNIV
+240 SFNQDIDKNII

-287 LSVSNDGKSLLINGG
+287 LSVSNDGKSLLISGG
-302 ANGNVRNLAMIL
+302 ANENVRDLSKIL
-314 ESEIDIRKE
+314 KSEIDIRKE
-323 ALDSFNNIKEDIKR
+323 ALDTFEGIKKDIEYNK
-337 NENLENSGFGTYQKP
+337 NSYQKP

-381 IQDIQANG
+381 IQDIQDNG

-402 DISLENKNLAV
+402 DVSLENKNLAV
-413 NMLNSILD
+413 NMINSILD
-421 SKLSN
+421 SKLNN
-426 DAVAAL
+426 DAIAAL

-545 TDRKIN
+545 ADRKIN

-593 EINLKAYGQI
+593 EINLRAYGQI
-603 SPTDQSI
+603 SPTDQSVM
-610 AMLSDSS
+610 MLSDFS
-617 NADFDSK
+617 NANFDSK

-665 MFAKEVQ
+665 MFAKDVQ

-686 LRKYMSETSYL
+686 FRKYMSEASYL
-697 FITPKIEQYVMNNGD
+697 FITPKIEQYVMNDGD
-712 DYVAGFVGSSSNFII
+712 DFIAGFVGSGSNFII

-752 LNAGVGAKQILA
+752 LNAGIGAKQILA

>member
-20 LSSTALAQEV
+20 LSSATLAQEI
-30 NSGNLSD
+30 NHGNFSD
-37 FFNYKDGIWS
+37 FFNYKDEIWS

-60 NILQLYPI
+60 SDIQSYYIGENNDKPI
-68 QEGINGAGK
+68 NEF
-77 TIKEI
+77 
-82 NIKTSGILT
+82 NIKTSVLT
-91 IGSDSDWVDL
+91 IGSDSDWIDV
-101 GETPT
+101 GETST
-106 NEARYDL
+106 NEAKYDL

-146 NGSSPITNDNIN
+146 NGSSPITNDNIS
-158 NEELDRPSLDVWS
+158 NEELDRPSLDVWN
-171 GYGEKDGYMSI
+171 GYGEKDGYMNI
-182 QGNLNVNNSFVGIY
+182 QGNLNINNSFIGIH

-240 NFNQDIDKNIV
+240 SFNQDIDKNII

-287 LSVSNDGKSLLINGG
+287 LSVSNDGKSLLISGG
-302 ANGNVRNLAMIL
+302 ANENVRDLSKIL
-314 ESEIDIRKE
+314 KSEIDIRKE
-323 ALDSFNNIKEDIKR
+323 ALDTFEGIKKDIEYNK
-337 NENLENSGFGTYQKP
+337 NSYQKP

-381 IQDIQANG
+381 IQDIEANG
-389 GKFDGGDLVENMK
+389 GKFDGSDLVENMK
-402 DISLENKNLAV
+402 DVSLENKNLAV
-413 NMLNSILD
+413 NMLNSILN

-426 DAVAAL
+426 DAIAAL

-545 TDRKIN
+545 ADRKIN

-562 ADSTIKDGVME
+562 ADSTIKDSVME

-593 EINLKAYGQI
+593 EINLRAYGQI
-603 SPTDQSI
+603 SPTDQSVM
-610 AMLSDSS
+610 MLSDFS
-617 NADFDSK
+617 NANFDSK

-665 MFAKEVQ
+665 MFAKEIQ

-686 LRKYMSETSYL
+686 FRKYMSEASYL
-697 FITPKIEQYVMNNGD
+697 FITPKIEQYVMNDGD
-712 DYVAGFVGSSSNFII
+712 DFIAGFVGSGSNFII

-752 LNAGVGAKQILA
+752 LNAGIGAKQILA

>member
-20 LSSTALAQEV
+20 LSSATLAQEI
-30 NSGNLSD
+30 NHGNFSD
-37 FFNYKDGIWS
+37 FFNYKDEIWS

-60 NILQLYPI
+60 SNIQSYYIGENNDKPI
-68 QEGINGAGK
+68 NEF
-77 TIKEI
+77 
-82 NIKTSGILT
+82 NIKTSGVLT
-91 IGSDSDWVDL
+91 IGSDSDWIDV
-101 GETPT
+101 GETST
-106 NEARYDL
+106 NEAKYDL

-146 NGSSPITNDNIN
+146 NGSSPITNDNIS
-158 NEELDRPSLDVWS
+158 NEELDRPSLDVWN
-171 GYGEKDGYMSI
+171 GYGEKDGYMNI
-182 QGNLNVNNSFVGIY
+182 QGNLNINNSFIGIH

-240 NFNQDIDKNIV
+240 SFNQDIDKNII

-287 LSVSNDGKSLLINGG
+287 LSVSNDGKSLLISGG
-302 ANGNVRNLAMIL
+302 ANENVRDLSKIL
-314 ESEIDIRKE
+314 KSEIDIRKE
-323 ALDSFNNIKEDIKR
+323 ALDTFEGIKKDIEYNK
-337 NENLENSGFGTYQKP
+337 NSYQKP

-381 IQDIQANG
+381 IQDIQDNG

-402 DISLENKNLAV
+402 DVSLENKNLAV
-413 NMLNSILD
+413 NMINSILD

-426 DAVAAL
+426 DAIAAL

-545 TDRKIN
+545 ADRKIN

-562 ADSTIKDGVME
+562 ADSTIKDSVME

-593 EINLKAYGQI
+593 EINLRAYGQI
-603 SPTDQSI
+603 SPTDQSVM
-610 AMLSDSS
+610 MLSDFS
-617 NADFDSK
+617 NANFDSK

-665 MFAKEVQ
+665 MFAKEIQ

-686 LRKYMSETSYL
+686 FRKYMSEASYL
-697 FITPKIEQYVMNNGD
+697 FITPKIEQYVMNDGD
-712 DYVAGFVGSSSNFII
+712 DFIAGFVGSGSNFII

-752 LNAGVGAKQILA
+752 LNAGIGAKQILA

>member
-1 MKLSYHTSKVLM
+1 MKLSYYTSKVLM

-20 LSSTALAQEV
+20 LSGATLAQEI
-30 NSGNLSD
+30 NHGNFSD

-60 NILQLYPI
+60 SDIQSYYGGENNDKPI
-68 QEGINGAGK
+68 NEF
-77 TIKEI
+77 
-82 NIKTSGILT
+82 NIKTSGVLT
-91 IGSDSDWVDL
+91 IGSDSDWIDV
-101 GETPT
+101 GETST
-106 NEARYDL
+106 NEAKYDL
-113 YSVNLEAKEIIL
+113 YSVNLEAKEIVL

-146 NGSSPITNDNIN
+146 NGSSPITNDNIS
-158 NEELDRPSLDVWS
+158 NEELDRPSLDIWN
-171 GYGEKDGYMSI
+171 GYGEKDGYMNI
-182 QGNLNVNNSFVGIY
+182 QGNLNVNNSFIGIH

-287 LSVSNDGKSLLINGG
+287 LSVSNDGKSLLISGG
-302 ANGNVRNLAMIL
+302 ANENVRDLSKIL
-314 ESEIDIRKE
+314 KSEIDIRKE
-323 ALDSFNNIKEDIKR
+323 ALDTFENIKSSIEYD
-337 NENLENSGFGTYQKP
+337 ENYNQNSYQKP
-352 GYIGDDAMLEAIA
+352 GYIGDEAMLEAIA

-381 IQDIQANG
+381 IQDIQDNG

-402 DISLENKNLAV
+402 DVSLENKNLAV

-446 NTKASA
+446 NTKTSA

-545 TDRKIN
+545 ADRKIN

-593 EINLKAYGQI
+593 EINLRAYGQI
-603 SPTDQSI
+603 SPTDQSVV
-610 AMLSDSS
+610 MLNDS
-617 NADFDSK
+617 NKADFDSK

-686 LRKYMSETSYL
+686 FRKYMSETSYL

-712 DYVAGFVGSSSNFII
+712 DYVAGFVGSNSNFII

>member
-1 MKLSYHTSKVLM
+1 M

-20 LSSTALAQEV
+20 LSSAALAQEI
-30 NSGNLSD
+30 NHGNFTD
-37 FFNYKDGIWS
+37 YFNYKDGIWS
-47 LDSKENIELKISP
+47 LDSKENIELKIQPGS
-60 NILQLYPI
+60 I
-68 QEGINGAGK
+68 QAYYGK
-77 TIKEI
+77 ENHDKPIKEF
-82 NIKTSGILT
+82 NIKTSGTLT
-91 IGSDSDWVDL
+91 IGSDSDWIDV
-101 GETPT
+101 GETST
-106 NEARYDL
+106 NEAKYDL

-125 NKDQTSLKANKAFN
+125 NKDKTSLKANKAFN

-146 NGSSPITNDNIN
+146 KGSSPITNDNIH
-158 NEELDRPSLDVWS
+158 NEELDRPSLDVWN
-171 GYGEKDGYMSI
+171 GYGQKDGYMSI
-182 QGNLNVNNSFVGIY
+182 QGNLNVNNSFIGIH

-225 SNLGINNYVAIKTTG
+225 SNLGINSYVAIKTTG
-240 NFNQDIDKNIV
+240 GFNEDIDKNIV

-265 SNLLPKNVFFE
+265 SNLLPKNIFFE

-287 LSVSNDGKSLLINGG
+287 LSVSNDGKNLLISGG
-302 ANGNVRNLAMIL
+302 ANENVKDLAKIL
-314 ESEIDIRKE
+314 QSEVDIRKE
-323 ALDSFNNIKEDIKR
+323 ALDTFKNIKSSIEYDEDY
-337 NENLENSGFGTYQKP
+337 NQNSYQKP

-402 DISLENKNLAV
+402 DVSLENKNLAV
-413 NMLNSILD
+413 NMLNSILN

-426 DAVAAL
+426 DAIAAL
-432 TLDTTGKNLNTLTT
+432 TLDTTGKNLNTLTS

-470 ANDLAIGTRIAKLSN
+470 ANDLAIGTRVAKLSN

-545 TDRKIN
+545 ADRKIN

-593 EINLKAYGQI
+593 EINLRAYGQI
-603 SPTDQSI
+603 SPTDQSVV
-610 AMLSDSS
+610 MLNDS
-617 NADFDSK
+617 NKADFDSK

-636 NPNSSSLFIKPFAG
+636 NPNSSLFIKPFAG

-686 LRKYMSETSYL
+686 FRKYMSETSYL

-712 DYVAGFVGSSSNFII
+712 DYVAGFVGSNSNFII

-752 LNAGVGAKQILA
+752 LNAGIGAKQILA
-764 GKTDGKN
+764 GKTDNKN

>member
-20 LSSTALAQEV
+20 LSSTALAQEI
-30 NSGNLSD
+30 NYINLSD

-60 NILQLYPI
+60 SDI
-68 QEGINGAGK
+68 QSYYGGENHDK
-77 TIKEI
+77 SIKEF

-91 IGSDSDWVDL
+91 IGDGDNWIDVGSTS
-101 GETPT
+101 T
-106 NEARYDL
+106 NEAKYDL

-125 NKDQTSLKANKAFN
+125 NSDRATLEANKAFN
-139 IKGNLTL
+139 IKGNVTF
-146 NGSSPITNDNIN
+146 NGSSPITIDNIY
-158 NEELDRPSLDVWS
+158 NEELDRPGLFVWN

-182 QGNLNVNNSFVGIY
+182 QGNLNVNNSFIGIF

-207 DGDVNIKDSAIG
+207 NGDVNIKDSAIG

-287 LSVSNDGKSLLINGG
+287 LSVSNDGKSLLISGG
-302 ANGNVRNLAMIL
+302 ANENVRDLSKIL
-314 ESEIDIRKE
+314 KSEIDIRKE
-323 ALDSFNNIKEDIKR
+323 ALDTFENIKKNIEYDEEYNK
-337 NENLENSGFGTYQKP
+337 NSYQKP

-381 IQDIQANG
+381 IQDIQDNG

-402 DISLENKNLAV
+402 DVSLENKNLAV

-470 ANDLAIGTRIAKLSN
+470 ANDLAIGTRVAKLSN

-494 KFATTHIAALA
+494 KFATTHIVALA

-545 TDRKIN
+545 ADRKIN

-593 EINLKAYGQI
+593 EINLRAYGQI
-603 SPTDQSI
+603 SPTDQSV

-636 NPNSSSLFIKPFAG
+636 NPNSSLFIKPFAG

-686 LRKYMSETSYL
+686 FRKYMSETSYL

-738 IIIGGN
+738 IIVGGN

-752 LNAGVGAKQILA
+752 LNAGIGAKQILA

>member
-20 LSSTALAQEV
+20 LSSTALAQEI
-30 NSGNLSD
+30 NYINLSD

-47 LDSKENIELKISP
+47 LDSKENIELKITPSD
-60 NILQLYPI
+60 I
-68 QEGINGAGK
+68 QSYYGGENHDK
-77 TIKEI
+77 PIKEF

-91 IGSDSDWVDL
+91 IGDEDNWIDVGSTS
-101 GETPT
+101 T
-106 NEARYDL
+106 NEAKYDL

-125 NKDQTSLKANKAFN
+125 NSDRATLEANKAFN

-171 GYGEKDGYMSI
+171 GYGEKDGYMNI
-182 QGNLNVNNSFVGIY
+182 QGNLNVNNSFIGIY

-240 NFNQDIDKNIV
+240 SFNQDIDKNIV

-323 ALDSFNNIKEDIKR
+323 ALDTFENIKKNIEYDEEYNK
-337 NENLENSGFGTYQKP
+337 NSYQKP

-545 TDRKIN
+545 ADRKIN

>member
-20 LSSTALAQEV
+20 LSSATLAQEI
-30 NSGNLSD
+30 NHGNFSD
-37 FFNYKDGIWS
+37 FFNYKDRIWS

-60 NILQLYPI
+60 SDIQSYYIGENNDKPI
-68 QEGINGAGK
+68 NEF
-77 TIKEI
+77 
-82 NIKTSGILT
+82 NIKTSGVLT
-91 IGSDSDWVDL
+91 IGSDSDWIDV
-101 GETPT
+101 GETST
-106 NEARYDL
+106 NEAKYDL

-146 NGSSPITNDNIN
+146 NGSSPITNDNIS
-158 NEELDRPSLDVWS
+158 NEELDRPSLDVWN
-171 GYGEKDGYMSI
+171 GYGEKDGYMNI
-182 QGNLNVNNSFVGIY
+182 QGNLNINNSFIGIH

-225 SNLGINNYVAIKTTG
+225 SNLGIKNYVAIKTTG
-240 NFNQDIDKNIV
+240 SFNQDIDKNII

-287 LSVSNDGKSLLINGG
+287 LSVSNDGKSLLISGG
-302 ANGNVRNLAMIL
+302 ANENVRDLSMIL
-314 ESEIDIRKE
+314 KSEIDIRKE
-323 ALDSFNNIKEDIKR
+323 ALDTFEGIKKDIEYNK
-337 NENLENSGFGTYQKP
+337 NSYQKP

-381 IQDIQANG
+381 IQDIQDNG

-402 DISLENKNLAV
+402 DVSLENKNLAV
-413 NMLNSILD
+413 NMINSILD

-426 DAVAAL
+426 DAIAAL

-452 KAIVNNAQNSSV
+452 KAIVNNAQNSSI

-545 TDRKIN
+545 ADRKIN

-593 EINLKAYGQI
+593 EINLRAYGQI
-603 SPTDQSI
+603 SPTDQSVM
-610 AMLSDSS
+610 MLSDFS
-617 NADFDSK
+617 NANFDSK

-665 MFAKEVQ
+665 MFAKDVQ

-686 LRKYMSETSYL
+686 FRKYMSEASYL
-697 FITPKIEQYVMNNGD
+697 FITPKIEQYVMNDGD
-712 DYVAGFVGSSSNFII
+712 DFVAGFVGSGSNFII

-744 VDINEQFS
+744 VDISEQFS
-752 LNAGVGAKQILA
+752 LNAGIGAKQILA

>member
-1 MKLSYHTSKVLM
+1 MKLSYYTSKVLM

-20 LSSTALAQEV
+20 LSGAALAQEI
-30 NSGNLSD
+30 NHGNFSD

-60 NILQLYPI
+60 SDIQSYYGGENNDKPI
-68 QEGINGAGK
+68 NEF
-77 TIKEI
+77 
-82 NIKTSGILT
+82 NIKTSGVLT
-91 IGSDSDWVDL
+91 IGSDSDWIDV
-101 GETPT
+101 GSTST
-106 NEARYDL
+106 NEAKYDL

-125 NKDQTSLKANKAFN
+125 NSDRATLEANKAFN
-139 IKGNLTL
+139 IKGNVTL
-146 NGSSPITNDNIN
+146 KGSSPITNDNIS
-158 NEELDRPSLDVWS
+158 NEELDRPSLDVWN

-182 QGNLNVNNSFVGIY
+182 QGNLNVNNSFIGIF

-240 NFNQDIDKNIV
+240 SFNQDIDKNLV

-287 LSVSNDGKSLLINGG
+287 LSVSNDGKSLLISGG
-302 ANGNVRNLAMIL
+302 ANENVRDLSKIL
-314 ESEIDIRKE
+314 KSEIDIRKE
-323 ALDSFNNIKEDIKR
+323 ALDTFENIKKNIEYDEEYNK
-337 NENLENSGFGTYQKP
+337 NSYQKP

-381 IQDIQANG
+381 IQDIQDNG
-389 GKFDGGDLVENMK
+389 GKFDGSDLVENMK
-402 DISLENKNLAV
+402 DVSLENKNLAV

-426 DAVAAL
+426 DAIAAL

-545 TDRKIN
+545 ADRKIN

-593 EINLKAYGQI
+593 EINLRAYGQI
-603 SPTDQSI
+603 SPTDQSVV
-610 AMLSDSS
+610 MLNDS
-617 NADFDSK
+617 NKADFDSK

-665 MFAKEVQ
+665 MFAKDVQ

-686 LRKYMSETSYL
+686 FRKYMSETSYL

-712 DYVAGFVGSSSNFII
+712 DYVAGFVGSNSNFII

-744 VDINEQFS
+744 VDISEQFS
-752 LNAGVGAKQILA
+752 LNAGIGAKQILA

>member
-20 LSSTALAQEV
+20 LSSATLAQKINHE
-30 NSGNLSD
+30 NFSD
-37 FFNYKDGIWS
+37 FFNYKDEIWS

-60 NILQLYPI
+60 SDIQSYYIGENNDKPI
-68 QEGINGAGK
+68 NEF
-77 TIKEI
+77 
-82 NIKTSGILT
+82 NIKTSGVLT
-91 IGSDSDWVDL
+91 IGSDSDWIDV
-101 GETPT
+101 GETST
-106 NEARYDL
+106 NEAKYDL

-146 NGSSPITNDNIN
+146 NGSSPITNDNIS
-158 NEELDRPSLDVWS
+158 NEELDRPSLDVWN
-171 GYGEKDGYMSI
+171 GYSEKDGYMNI
-182 QGNLNVNNSFVGIY
+182 QGNLNINNSFIGIH

-240 NFNQDIDKNIV
+240 GFNQDIDKNII

-287 LSVSNDGKSLLINGG
+287 LSVSNDGKSLLISGG
-302 ANGNVRNLAMIL
+302 ANENVRDLSKIL
-314 ESEIDIRKE
+314 KSEIDIRKE
-323 ALDSFNNIKEDIKR
+323 ALDTFEGIKKDIEYNK
-337 NENLENSGFGTYQKP
+337 NSYQKP

-381 IQDIQANG
+381 IQDIQDNG

-402 DISLENKNLAV
+402 DVSLENKNLAV
-413 NMLNSILD
+413 NMINSILD

-426 DAVAAL
+426 DAIAAL

-545 TDRKIN
+545 ADRKIN

-562 ADSTIKDGVME
+562 ADSTIKDSVME

-593 EINLKAYGQI
+593 EINLRAYGQI
-603 SPTDQSI
+603 SPTDQSVM
-610 AMLSDSS
+610 MLSDFS
-617 NADFDSK
+617 NANFDSK

-636 NPNSSSLFIKPFAG
+636 NPNPSSLFIKPFAG

-665 MFAKEVQ
+665 MFAKDVQ

-686 LRKYMSETSYL
+686 FRKYMSEASYL
-697 FITPKIEQYVMNNGD
+697 FITPKIEQYVMNDGD
-712 DYVAGFVGSSSNFII
+712 DFVAGFVGSGSNFII

-744 VDINEQFS
+744 VDISEQFS
-752 LNAGVGAKQILA
+752 LNAGIGAKQILA

>member
-1 MKLSYHTSKVLM
+1 MKLSYYTSKVLM

-20 LSSTALAQEV
+20 LSGAALAQEI
-30 NSGNLSD
+30 NHGNFSD

-60 NILQLYPI
+60 SDIQSYYGGENNDKPI
-68 QEGINGAGK
+68 NEF
-77 TIKEI
+77 
-82 NIKTSGILT
+82 NIKTSGVLT
-91 IGSDSDWVDL
+91 IGSDSDWIDV
-101 GETPT
+101 GSTST
-106 NEARYDL
+106 NEAKYDL

-125 NKDQTSLKANKAFN
+125 NSDRATLEANKAFN
-139 IKGNLTL
+139 IKGNVTL
-146 NGSSPITNDNIN
+146 KGSSPITNDNIS
-158 NEELDRPSLDVWS
+158 NEELDRPSLDVWN

-182 QGNLNVNNSFVGIY
+182 QGNLNVNNSFIGIF

-240 NFNQDIDKNIV
+240 SFNQDIDKNLV

-276 DTDLAQFTDYK
+276 DTDLTQFTDYK
-287 LSVSNDGKSLLINGG
+287 LSVSNDGKSLLISGG
-302 ANGNVRNLAMIL
+302 ANENVRDLSKIL
-314 ESEIDIRKE
+314 KSEIDIRKE
-323 ALDSFNNIKEDIKR
+323 ALDTFENIKKNIEYDEEYNK
-337 NENLENSGFGTYQKP
+337 NSYQKP

-381 IQDIQANG
+381 IQDIQNNG
-389 GKFDGGDLVENMK
+389 GKFDGSDLVENMK
-402 DISLENKNLAV
+402 DVSLENKNLAV

-426 DAVAAL
+426 DAIAAL

-485 PYQDKALVE
+485 PYQDKTLVE

-545 TDRKIN
+545 ADRKIN

-593 EINLKAYGQI
+593 EINLRAYGQI
-603 SPTDQSI
+603 SPTDQSVV
-610 AMLSDSS
+610 MLNDS
-617 NADFDSK
+617 NKADFDSK

-665 MFAKEVQ
+665 MFAKDVQ

-686 LRKYMSETSYL
+686 FRKYMSETSYL

-712 DYVAGFVGSSSNFII
+712 DYIAGFVGSNSNFII

-752 LNAGVGAKQILA
+752 LNAGVGTKQILA

>member
-20 LSSTALAQEV
+20 LSSATLAQEI
-30 NSGNLSD
+30 NHGNFSD

-60 NILQLYPI
+60 SDIQSYYIGENNDKPI
-68 QEGINGAGK
+68 NEF
-77 TIKEI
+77 
-82 NIKTSGILT
+82 NIKTSGVLT
-91 IGSDSDWVDL
+91 IGSDSDWIDV
-101 GETPT
+101 GETST
-106 NEARYDL
+106 NEAKYDL

-146 NGSSPITNDNIN
+146 NGSSPITNDNIS
-158 NEELDRPSLDVWS
+158 NEELDRPSLDVWN
-171 GYGEKDGYMSI
+171 GYGEKDGYMNI
-182 QGNLNVNNSFVGIY
+182 QGNLNINNSFIGIH

-207 DGDVNIKDSAIG
+207 DGDVDIKDSAIG

-240 NFNQDIDKNIV
+240 SFNQDIDKNII

-287 LSVSNDGKSLLINGG
+287 LSVSNDGKSLLISGG
-302 ANGNVRNLAMIL
+302 ANENVRDLSKIL
-314 ESEIDIRKE
+314 KSEIDIRKE
-323 ALDSFNNIKEDIKR
+323 ALDTFEGIKKDIEYNK
-337 NENLENSGFGTYQKP
+337 NSYQKP

-381 IQDIQANG
+381 IQDIQDNG

-402 DISLENKNLAV
+402 DVSLENKNLAV
-413 NMLNSILD
+413 NMINSILD

-426 DAVAAL
+426 DAIAAL

-545 TDRKIN
+545 ADRKIN

-562 ADSTIKDGVME
+562 ADSTIKDSVME

-593 EINLKAYGQI
+593 EINLRAYGQI
-603 SPTDQSI
+603 SPTDQSVM
-610 AMLSDSS
+610 MLSDFS
-617 NADFDSK
+617 NANFDSK

-665 MFAKEVQ
+665 MFAKEIQ

-686 LRKYMSETSYL
+686 FRKYMSEASYL
-697 FITPKIEQYVMNNGD
+697 FITPKIEQYVMNDGD
-712 DYVAGFVGSSSNFII
+712 DFIAGFVGSGSNFII

-752 LNAGVGAKQILA
+752 LNAGIGAKQILA

>member
-1 MKLSYHTSKVLM
+1 MKLSYYTSKVLM

-20 LSSTALAQEV
+20 LSSATLAQEI
-30 NSGNLSD
+30 NHTNFSD
-37 FFNYKDGIWS
+37 FFNYKDEIWS

-60 NILQLYPI
+60 SDI
-68 QEGINGAGK
+68 QSYYHGENSDK
-77 TIKEI
+77 PIKEF
-82 NIKTSGILT
+82 NIKTSGTLT
-91 IGSDSDWVDL
+91 IGSDSDWIDV
-101 GETPT
+101 GETST
-106 NEARYDL
+106 NEAKYDL
-113 YSVNLEAKEIIL
+113 YSVNLEAKEIVL

-158 NEELDRPSLDVWS
+158 NEELDRPSLDVWN

-182 QGNLNVNNSFVGIY
+182 QGNLNVNNSFIGIH
-196 DANKKGGLISV
+196 DASKKGGLISV

-240 NFNQDIDKNIV
+240 SFNEDIDKNIV

-276 DTDLAQFTDYK
+276 DTDLAKFTDYK
-287 LSVSNDGKSLLINGG
+287 LSVSNDGKSLLISGG
-302 ANGNVRNLAMIL
+302 ANENVRDLAMIL

-323 ALDSFNNIKEDIKR
+323 ALDTFENIKKNIKYDEEY
-337 NENLENSGFGTYQKP
+337 NKNSYQKP

-381 IQDIQANG
+381 IQDIKDNG
-389 GKFDGGDLVENMK
+389 GKFDGGNLVENMK

-513 NSSFNNSFWGNVFG
+513 NSSFNNNFWGNVFG

-545 TDRKIN
+545 ADRKIN

-593 EINLKAYGQI
+593 EINLRAYGQI
-603 SPTDQSI
+603 SPTDQSVV
-610 AMLSDSS
+610 MLNDS
-617 NADFDSK
+617 NKADYNSK

-665 MFAKEVQ
+665 MFAKDVQ
-672 SMTNNSISLELGAE
+672 SMTNNSISLELGTE
-686 LRKYMSETSYL
+686 LRKYMSEASYL
-697 FITPKIEQYVMNNGD
+697 FITPKIEQYVMNDGD
-712 DYVAGFVGSSSNFII
+712 DFVAGFVGSGSNFII
-727 KGNDKKKTYGQ
+727 KGNDKKKTYAQ
-738 IIIGGN
+738 IIVGGN

>member
-1 MKLSYHTSKVLM
+1 MKLSYYTSKVLM

-20 LSSTALAQEV
+20 LSGAALAQEI
-30 NSGNLSD
+30 NHGNFSD

-60 NILQLYPI
+60 SDIQSYYGGENNDKPI
-68 QEGINGAGK
+68 NEF
-77 TIKEI
+77 
-82 NIKTSGILT
+82 NIKTSGVLT
-91 IGSDSDWVDL
+91 IGSDSDWIDV
-101 GETPT
+101 GSTST
-106 NEARYDL
+106 NEAKYDL

-125 NKDQTSLKANKAFN
+125 NSDRATLEANKAFN
-139 IKGNLTL
+139 IKGNVTL
-146 NGSSPITNDNIN
+146 KGSSPITNDNIS
-158 NEELDRPSLDVWS
+158 NEELDRPALNVWN

-182 QGNLNVNNSFVGIY
+182 QGNLNVNNSFIGIF

-287 LSVSNDGKSLLINGG
+287 LSVSNDGKSLLISGG
-302 ANGNVRNLAMIL
+302 ANENVRDLSKIL
-314 ESEIDIRKE
+314 KSEIDIRKE
-323 ALDSFNNIKEDIKR
+323 ALDTFENIKKNIEYDEEYNK
-337 NENLENSGFGTYQKP
+337 NSYQKP

-381 IQDIQANG
+381 IQDIQNNG
-389 GKFDGGDLVENMK
+389 GKFDGSDLVENMK
-402 DISLENKNLAV
+402 DVSLENKNLAV

-426 DAVAAL
+426 DAIAAL

-545 TDRKIN
+545 ADRKIN

-562 ADSTIKDGVME
+562 TDSTIKDGVME

-593 EINLKAYGQI
+593 EINLRAYGQI
-603 SPTDQSI
+603 SPTDQSVV
-610 AMLSDSS
+610 MLNDS
-617 NADFDSK
+617 NKAYFDSK

-665 MFAKEVQ
+665 MFAKDVQ

-686 LRKYMSETSYL
+686 FRKYMSETSYL

-712 DYVAGFVGSSSNFII
+712 DYIAGFVGSNSNFII

-752 LNAGVGAKQILA
+752 LNAGIGAKQILA

>member
-1 MKLSYHTSKVLM
+1 
-13 GVSISAL
+13 
-20 LSSTALAQEV
+20 
-30 NSGNLSD
+30 
-37 FFNYKDGIWS
+37 
-47 LDSKENIELKISP
+47 
-60 NILQLYPI
+60 
-68 QEGINGAGK
+68 
-77 TIKEI
+77 
-82 NIKTSGILT
+82 
-91 IGSDSDWVDL
+91 
-101 GETPT
+101 
-106 NEARYDL
+106 
-113 YSVNLEAKEIIL
+113 
-125 NKDQTSLKANKAFN
+125 
-139 IKGNLTL
+139 
-146 NGSSPITNDNIN
+146 
-158 NEELDRPSLDVWS
+158 
-171 GYGEKDGYMSI
+171 
-182 QGNLNVNNSFVGIY
+182 
-196 DANKKGGLISV
+196 
-207 DGDVNIKDSAIG
+207 
-219 ISTNSV
+219 
-225 SNLGINNYVAIKTTG
+225 
-240 NFNQDIDKNIV
+240 
-251 TALYTKDITSMLET
+251 
-265 SNLLPKNVFFE
+265 
-276 DTDLAQFTDYK
+276 
-287 LSVSNDGKSLLINGG
+287 
-302 ANGNVRNLAMIL
+302 
-314 ESEIDIRKE
+314 
-323 ALDSFNNIKEDIKR
+323 
-337 NENLENSGFGTYQKP
+337 
-352 GYIGDDAMLEAIA
+352 MLEAIA

-381 IQDIQANG
+381 IQDIQDNG
-389 GKFDGGDLVENMK
+389 GKFNGGDLVENMK
-402 DISLENKNLAV
+402 DVSLENKNLAV

-421 SKLSN
+421 SKLNN
-426 DAVAAL
+426 DAIAAL
-432 TLDTTGKNLNTLTT
+432 TLDTSGKNLNTLTT

-537 ALYGFTLG
+537 SLYGFTLG
-545 TDRKIN
+545 ADRKIN

-562 ADSTIKDGVME
+562 TDSTIKDGVME

-593 EINLKAYGQI
+593 EINLRAYGQI
-603 SPTDQSI
+603 SPTDQSVM
-610 AMLSDSS
+610 MLSDFS
-617 NADFDSK
+617 NANFDSK

-665 MFAKEVQ
+665 MFAKDVQ

-686 LRKYMSETSYL
+686 FRKYMSEASYL
-697 FITPKIEQYVMNNGD
+697 FITPKIEQYVMNDGD
-712 DYVAGFVGSSSNFII
+712 DFVAGFVGSGSNFII

-744 VDINEQFS
+744 VDISEQFS
-752 LNAGVGAKQILA
+752 LNAGIGAKQILA

>member
-1 MKLSYHTSKVLM
+1 MKLSYYTSKVLM

-20 LSSTALAQEV
+20 LSSATLAQEI
-30 NSGNLSD
+30 NHTNFSD
-37 FFNYKDGIWS
+37 FFNYKDEIWS

-60 NILQLYPI
+60 SDI
-68 QEGINGAGK
+68 QSYYHGENSDK
-77 TIKEI
+77 PIKEF
-82 NIKTSGILT
+82 NIKTSGTLT
-91 IGSDSDWVDL
+91 IGSDSDWIDV
-101 GETPT
+101 GETST
-106 NEARYDL
+106 NEAKYDL
-113 YSVNLEAKEIIL
+113 YSVNLEAKEIVL

-158 NEELDRPSLDVWS
+158 NEELDRPNLDVWN

-182 QGNLNVNNSFVGIY
+182 QGNLNVNNSFIGIH
-196 DANKKGGLISV
+196 DASKKGGLISV

-240 NFNQDIDKNIV
+240 SFNEDIDKNIV

-276 DTDLAQFTDYK
+276 DTDLAKFTDYK
-287 LSVSNDGKSLLINGG
+287 LSVSNDGKSLLISGG
-302 ANGNVRNLAMIL
+302 ANENVRDLAMIL

-323 ALDSFNNIKEDIKR
+323 ALDTFENIKKNIKYDEEY
-337 NENLENSGFGTYQKP
+337 NKNSYQKP

-381 IQDIQANG
+381 IQDIKDNG
-389 GKFDGGDLVENMK
+389 GKFDGGNLVENMK

-513 NSSFNNSFWGNVFG
+513 NSSFNNNFWGNVFG

-545 TDRKIN
+545 ADRKIN

-593 EINLKAYGQI
+593 EINLRAYGQI
-603 SPTDQSI
+603 SPTDQSVV
-610 AMLSDSS
+610 MLNDS
-617 NADFDSK
+617 NKADYNSK

-665 MFAKEVQ
+665 TFAKDVQ
-672 SMTNNSISLELGAE
+672 SMTNNSISLELGTE
-686 LRKYMSETSYL
+686 LRKYMSEASYL
-697 FITPKIEQYVMNNGD
+697 FITPKIEQYVMNDGD
-712 DYVAGFVGSSSNFII
+712 DFVTGFVGSGSNFII
-727 KGNDKKKTYGQ
+727 KGNDKKKTYAQ

-744 VDINEQFS
+744 VDISEQFS

>member
-20 LSSTALAQEV
+20 LSSATLAQEI
-30 NSGNLSD
+30 NHGNFSD
-37 FFNYKDGIWS
+37 FFNYKDEIWS

-60 NILQLYPI
+60 SDIQSYYIGENNDKPI
-68 QEGINGAGK
+68 NEF
-77 TIKEI
+77 
-82 NIKTSGILT
+82 NIKTSGVLT
-91 IGSDSDWVDL
+91 IGSDSDWIDV
-101 GETPT
+101 GETST
-106 NEARYDL
+106 NEAKYDL

-146 NGSSPITNDNIN
+146 NGSLPITNDNIS
-158 NEELDRPSLDVWS
+158 NEELDRPSLDVWN
-171 GYGEKDGYMSI
+171 GYGEKDGYMNI
-182 QGNLNVNNSFVGIY
+182 QGNLNINNSFIGIH

-240 NFNQDIDKNIV
+240 SFNQDIDKNII

-287 LSVSNDGKSLLINGG
+287 LSVSNDGKSLLISGG
-302 ANGNVRNLAMIL
+302 ANENVRDLPKIL
-314 ESEIDIRKE
+314 KSEIDIRKE
-323 ALDSFNNIKEDIKR
+323 ALDTFEGIKKDIEYNK
-337 NENLENSGFGTYQKP
+337 NSYQKP

-381 IQDIQANG
+381 IQDIQDNG

-402 DISLENKNLAV
+402 DVSLENKNLAV
-413 NMLNSILD
+413 NMINSILD

-426 DAVAAL
+426 DAIAAL

-545 TDRKIN
+545 ADRKIN

-562 ADSTIKDGVME
+562 ADSTIKDSVME

-593 EINLKAYGQI
+593 EINLRAYGQI
-603 SPTDQSI
+603 SPTDQSVM
-610 AMLSDSS
+610 MLSDFS
-617 NADFDSK
+617 NANFDSK

-665 MFAKEVQ
+665 MFAKEIQ

-686 LRKYMSETSYL
+686 FRKYMSEASYL
-697 FITPKIEQYVMNNGD
+697 FITPKIEQYVMNDGD
-712 DYVAGFVGSSSNFII
+712 DFIAGFVGSGSNFII

-752 LNAGVGAKQILA
+752 LNAGIGAKQILA

>member
-20 LSSTALAQEV
+20 LSSATLAQEI
-30 NSGNLSD
+30 NHGNFSD

-60 NILQLYPI
+60 SDIQSYYIGENNDKPI
-68 QEGINGAGK
+68 NEF
-77 TIKEI
+77 
-82 NIKTSGILT
+82 NIKTSGVLT

-101 GETPT
+101 GETST
-106 NEARYDL
+106 NEAKYDL
-113 YSVNLEAKEIIL
+113 YSVNLEAKEVIL

-146 NGSSPITNDNIN
+146 NGSSPITNDNIS
-158 NEELDRPSLDVWS
+158 NEELDRPSLDVWN
-171 GYGEKDGYMSI
+171 GYGEKDGYMNI
-182 QGNLNVNNSFVGIY
+182 QGNLNVNNSFIGIH
-196 DANKKGGLISV
+196 DANKKDGLISV

-240 NFNQDIDKNIV
+240 SFNQDIDKNII

-287 LSVSNDGKSLLINGG
+287 LSVSNDGKSLLISGG
-302 ANGNVRNLAMIL
+302 ANENVRDLSKIL
-314 ESEIDIRKE
+314 KSEIDIRKE
-323 ALDSFNNIKEDIKR
+323 ALDTFEGIKKDIEYNK
-337 NENLENSGFGTYQKP
+337 NSYQKP

-381 IQDIQANG
+381 IQDIQDNG

-402 DISLENKNLAV
+402 DVSLENKNLAV
-413 NMLNSILD
+413 NMINSILD

-426 DAVAAL
+426 DAIAAL

-545 TDRKIN
+545 ADRKIN

-562 ADSTIKDGVME
+562 ADSTIKDSVME

-593 EINLKAYGQI
+593 EINLRAYGQI
-603 SPTDQSI
+603 SPTDQSVM
-610 AMLSDSS
+610 MLSDFS
-617 NADFDSK
+617 NANFDSK

-636 NPNSSSLFIKPFAG
+636 NPNPSSLFIKPFAG

-665 MFAKEVQ
+665 MFAKDVQ

-686 LRKYMSETSYL
+686 FRKYMSEASYL
-697 FITPKIEQYVMNNGD
+697 FITPKIEQYVMNDGD
-712 DYVAGFVGSSSNFII
+712 DFVAGFVGSGSNFII

-744 VDINEQFS
+744 VDISEQFS
-752 LNAGVGAKQILA
+752 LNAGIGAKQILA

>member
-20 LSSTALAQEV
+20 LSSATLAQEI
-30 NSGNLSD
+30 NHGNFSD

-60 NILQLYPI
+60 SDIQSYYIGENNDKPI
-68 QEGINGAGK
+68 NEF
-77 TIKEI
+77 
-82 NIKTSGILT
+82 NIKTSGVLT
-91 IGSDSDWVDL
+91 IGSDSDWIDV
-101 GETPT
+101 GETST
-106 NEARYDL
+106 NEAKYDL

-146 NGSSPITNDNIN
+146 NGSSPITNDNIS
-158 NEELDRPSLDVWS
+158 NEELDRPSLDVWN
-171 GYGEKDGYMSI
+171 GYGEKDGYMNI
-182 QGNLNVNNSFVGIY
+182 QGNLNINNSFIGIH

-240 NFNQDIDKNIV
+240 SFNQDIDKNII

-287 LSVSNDGKSLLINGG
+287 LSVSNDGKSLLISGG
-302 ANGNVRNLAMIL
+302 ANENVRDLSKIL
-314 ESEIDIRKE
+314 KSEIDIRKE
-323 ALDSFNNIKEDIKR
+323 ALDTFEGIKKDIEYNK
-337 NENLENSGFGTYQKP
+337 NSYQKP

-381 IQDIQANG
+381 IQDIQDNG

-402 DISLENKNLAV
+402 DVSLENKNLAV
-413 NMLNSILD
+413 NMINSILD

-426 DAVAAL
+426 DAIAAL

-545 TDRKIN
+545 ADRKIN

-562 ADSTIKDGVME
+562 ADSAIKDGVME

-593 EINLKAYGQI
+593 EINLRAYGQI
-603 SPTDQSI
+603 SPTDQSVM
-610 AMLSDSS
+610 MLSDFS
-617 NADFDSK
+617 NANFDSK

-665 MFAKEVQ
+665 MFAKDVQ

-686 LRKYMSETSYL
+686 FRKYMSEASYL
-697 FITPKIEQYVMNNGD
+697 FITPKIEQYVMNDGD
-712 DYVAGFVGSSSNFII
+712 DFVAGFVGSGSNFII

-744 VDINEQFS
+744 VDISEQFS
-752 LNAGVGAKQILA
+752 LNAGIGAKQILA